1 MLECH
6 KSFIQQLQNVIEF
19 DINNHNFSSLLVI
32 EIKNM
37 PILITLYNKEFV
49 YNALHMLK
57 QDLFLKLNQLHQE
70 QDDNSVKSPSNIII
84 NVNDSY
90 IYIIIHTNLDEIGQY
105 VYALYN
111 YIQLF
116 SYNNDLKPLH
126 FTPNISG
133 ISIPH
138 DASSAIEALNKAY
151 TVLNTNNNF
160 TYSKYYTSYKE
171 FINNKEHFKRSLIL
185 TSCIKKALL
194 EQKLRLAFQPIIES
208 KTGNVTHYESLLR
221 IINNEGRIVSAGP
234 FIEQAEEMGFIS
246 FIDEAVLEMVV
257 EELKTSPN
265 IHLAFNLSALG
276 IHNENWL
283 KKTKKLL
290 QDSSLANRVIVE
302 ITETAA
308 QKDLSKTAY
317 FIATLQEIGCQV
329 ALDDFGSGYTS
340 FRQLKA
346 LSVDIIK
353 IDGAFIRDI
362 LDHSD
367 NLLLVKTLLNMI
379 RGFGLKSVAEFVEN
393 GEIAKLLM
401 DLNVDYMQGNYFCPA
416 VNYRSWIQNHDNYT
430 VKE

>member
-6 KSFIQQLQNVIEF
+6 KSFIQQLQNI
-19 DINNHNFSSLLVI
+19 INSNISNHSFSSLLVI
-32 EIKNM
+32 EIKNI
-37 PILITLYNKEFV
+37 PILNTLYDKEFI
-49 YNALHMLK
+49 YNALQILK
-57 QDLFLKLNQLHQE
+57 QDLFLTLNQLIIQE
-70 QDDNSVKSPSNIII
+70 QNTNIGSDQNNFILNI
-84 NVNDSY
+84 YGAY
-90 IYIIIHTNLDEIGQY
+90 IYIVIPTTLENIDNYTH
-105 VYALYN
+105 VLYN
-111 YIQLF
+111 HIQLF
-116 SYNNDLKPLH
+116 SYNNNLKPLH
-126 FTPNISG
+126 FNPNISSV
-133 ISIPH
+133 SIPQDTN
-138 DASSAIEALNKAY
+138 DAIDALNKAY
-151 TVLNTNNNF
+151 TILNTDNNF
-160 TYSKYYTSYKE
+160 TSSKYYASYNE
-171 FINNKEHFKRSLIL
+171 FIENQEKFKKSLIL

-208 KTGNVTHYESLLR
+208 KTGNITHYESLLR

-246 FIDEAVLEMVV
+246 FIDEAVLEMVI

-276 IHNENWL
+276 IYNQNWL
-283 KKTKKLL
+283 KKTKTLL
-290 QDSSLANRVIVE
+290 HDSNLANRVIVE

-317 FIATLQEIGCQV
+317 FIATLQDIGCQV

-340 FRQLKA
+340 FRQLKS

-379 RGFGLKSVAEFVEN
+379 HGFGLKSVAEFVEN
-393 GEIAKLLM
+393 GEIAKLLI

-416 VNYRSWIQNHDNYT
+416 VNYRAWIQNQDNY
-430 VKE
+430 